1 MPSRVPVSDRSQRP
15 AQISP
20 KSKQAG
26 PPSALAPPGSA
37 PSLLALQRTAGNGA
51 VLRMLQVGGASREQS
66 TVPEVLRSGGR
77 PLDVATR
84 SDMEARLGAD
94 LSDVRLHTDAAAQRS
109 AREVGARAYTVGSH
123 VVIGRDGADKVTL
136 AHELTHVIQQRRGQV
151 AGTDT
156 GHGFAVSDPDDRFE
170 REAEANASR
179 VMSASV
185 GATEQATE
193 QATKRR
199 PLGTVPAPPAS
210 TPVVQRAM
218 HLANYDERIYQDSH
232 NPSAEYAFVKKTDG
246 RLLFAEYGGVDRL
259 TAALGAIG
267 FAGDVRSSALDDL
280 IKGAYRERGSA
291 WRHLWHELGGLFHY
305 DSFAKTTSRVDEE
318 ALGRAT
324 PGLVAAIIRHGPQIW
339 NTSGGSRVPRA
350 EGHLY
355 GLDLSGDE
363 ALHVLGIDEDTASHY
378 DGVRYER
385 LADRQ
390 YEQRHALFQNK
401 DNGAN
406 FFAYEGR
413 FPGDRTRIMYVS
425 TASTVRAAAHRI
437 RIANRRFGDA
447 EFFDPD
453 MAEETQR
460 ALHNEY
466 ARLTTPHPDT
476 GWVPG
481 TELTAVDRGAGQDS
495 AMNGWNA
502 LGVVAYAKR
511 FLGAPYELEQNW
523 EWLHVQ
529 GAQIGGS
536 TDATNLVAGTY
547 VTNSAMIPYEDMIAK
562 WARTDARHFWARFEV
577 TPGGTLFPDR
587 IRLSIKTDG
596 HRDLGTLPELVLAE
610 FDPLH
615 GRIVDRLAGDITKRN
630 VDATRGLHEP
640 G

>member
-1 MPSRVPVSDRSQRP
+1 MRTRDPLSDRSQRP
-15 AQISP
+15 ARKPPRSV
-20 KSKQAG
+20 QAG
-26 PPSALAPPGSA
+26 PASAVVLPGRASL
-37 PSLLALQRTAGNGA
+37 LLALQRAAGNGA
-51 VLRMLQVGGASREQS
+51 VLKMLQAGGASRDEQS
-66 TVPEVLRSGGR
+66 AVPEVLRSGGR
-77 PLDVATR
+77 PLDATTR
-84 SDMEARLGAD
+84 
-94 LSDVRLHTDAAAQRS
+94 
-109 AREVGARAYTVGSH
+109 
-123 VVIGRDGADKVTL
+123 
-136 AHELTHVIQQRRGQV
+136 
-151 AGTDT
+151 
-156 GHGFAVSDPDDRFE
+156 SDPDDRFE

-185 GATEQATE
+185 GATDQ
-193 QATKRR
+193 R
-199 PLGTVPAPPAS
+199 PFGTVPAPPAS

-232 NPSAEYAFVKKTDG
+232 NPSAEYAFVKKSDG

-267 FAGDVRSSALDDL
+267 FAGDVRSSALDDF
-280 IKGAYRERGSA
+280 IKGAYREKGPE
-291 WRHLWHELGGLFHY
+291 WRRLWHELGGLFHY
-305 DSFAKTTSRVDEE
+305 DSVAKTTSPVDEE

-350 EGHLY
+350 EGYLY
-355 GLDLSGDE
+355 GLDLSDDQ
-363 ALHVLGIDEDTASHY
+363 ALHVLGIDEDTARHF

-385 LADRQ
+385 LGERQ
-390 YEQRHALFQNK
+390 YEQRHALFGNK

-406 FFAYEGR
+406 FFEYEGR
-413 FPGDRTRIMYVS
+413 FPGDRTRLMYVS
-425 TASTVRAAAHRI
+425 TAGTVRSAAHRI

-447 EFFDPD
+447 EFFDPGMD
-453 MAEETQR
+453 GETQR
-460 ALHNEY
+460 ALHSEY
-466 ARLTTPHPDT
+466 ARLTAPRSDT

-495 AMNGWNA
+495 AMNAWNA

-511 FLGAPYELEQNW
+511 FLSAPYDLGQNW

-577 TPGGTLFPDR
+577 TSGGTLFPDR
-587 IRLSIKTDG
+587 IRLSIKADG

-615 GRIVDRLAGDITKRN
+615 GRIVDRLAGEITKRN

>member
-1 MPSRVPVSDRSQRP
+1 
-15 AQISP
+15 
-20 KSKQAG
+20 
-26 PPSALAPPGSA
+26 
-37 PSLLALQRTAGNGA
+37 
-51 VLRMLQVGGASREQS
+51 MLQAGGASREQS
-66 TVPEVLRSGGR
+66 AVPEALRGGGH
-77 PLDVATR
+77 PLDAATR
-84 SDMEARLGAD
+84 NDMEARLGAD
-94 LSDVRLHTDAAAQRS
+94 LSGVRVHTDAAAQRS
-109 AREVGARAYTVGSH
+109 AREIGARAYTAGNH
-123 VVIGRDGADKVTL
+123 VVIGRDGADKATL

-156 GHGFAVSDPDDRFE
+156 DHGFAVSDPDDRFE

-185 GATEQATE
+185 GSVGATEQ
-193 QATKRR
+193 R
-199 PLGTVPAPPAS
+199 PLGTIPAPPVS

-232 NPSAEYAFVKKTDG
+232 NPGAEYAFVKKTDG

-259 TAALGAIG
+259 TAALGAVG
-267 FAGDVRSSALDDL
+267 FAGDVRSSALDDF

-291 WRHLWHELGGLFHY
+291 WRRLWHELGGLFHY
-305 DSFAKTTSRVDEE
+305 DSVAKTTNPVDEE

-339 NTSGGSRVPRA
+339 NNSGGSRVPRA
-350 EGHLY
+350 EGYLY
-355 GLDLSGDE
+355 GLDLSGDQ
-363 ALHVLGIDEDTASHY
+363 ARHVLGIDEDTARHF
-378 DGVRYER
+378 DGVRYES
-385 LADRQ
+385 LAERQ
-390 YEQRHALFQNK
+390 YEQRHLLFKNE

-406 FFAYEGR
+406 FFEYEGR
-413 FPGDRTRIMYVS
+413 FPGDRTRLMYVS
-425 TASTVRAAAHRI
+425 TAGTVRAAAHRI

-453 MAEETQR
+453 MDGETQR
-460 ALHNEY
+460 ALHSEY
-466 ARLTTPHPDT
+466 ARLTAPRPDT
-476 GWVPG
+476 GWVAG

-562 WARTDARHFWARFEV
+562 WARTDAHRFWARFEV

-587 IRLSIKTDG
+587 IRLSIKSDD
-596 HRDLGTLPELVLAE
+596 HRDLGTLPGLVLAE

-615 GRIVDRLAGDITKRN
+615 GRIVDRLAGEITKRN
-630 VDATRGLHEP
+630 VDATRGLYEP

>member
-1 MPSRVPVSDRSQRP
+1 ML
-15 AQISP
+15 
-20 KSKQAG
+20 QAG
-26 PPSALAPPGSA
+26 
-37 PSLLALQRTAGNGA
+37 GA
-51 VLRMLQVGGASREQS
+51 AREQS

-77 PLDVATR
+77 PLDVTTR

-94 LSDVRLHTDAAAQRS
+94 LSDVRVHTDAAAQRS
-109 AREVGARAYTVGSH
+109 AREIGARAYTAGSH
-123 VVIGRDGADKVTL
+123 VVIGRDGADKATL
-136 AHELTHVIQQRRGQV
+136 AHELTHVIQQRRGPV

-179 VMSASV
+179 IVSAPV
-185 GATEQATE
+185 GATEQATK
-193 QATKRR
+193 QWS
-199 PLGTVPAPPAS
+199 PGTVPAPPAN

-218 HLANYDERIYQDSH
+218 HLANYDERIYQDSR

-259 TAALGAIG
+259 RAALGAVG
-267 FAGDVRSSALDDL
+267 FSGDARSSALDDF
-280 IKGAYRERGSA
+280 IKGVHRDRSPV
-291 WRHLWHELGGLFHY
+291 WRRLWHELGGLFHY
-305 DSFAKTTSRVDEE
+305 DSVAKTVGPVDEE

-324 PGLVAAIIRHGPQIW
+324 PGLVAAIVRHGPQIW
-339 NTSGGSRVPRA
+339 HNSVGSRLPRA

-355 GLDLSGDE
+355 GLDLSGDQ
-363 ALHVLGIDEDTASHY
+363 ALHALGIGEDAARHL

-385 LADRQ
+385 LTERQ
-390 YEQRHALFQNK
+390 YEQRHLLFTNK

-406 FFAYEGR
+406 FFEYEGR

-453 MAEETQR
+453 MAGETQR
-460 ALHNEY
+460 ALHSEY
-466 ARLTTPHPDT
+466 ARLTAPRRDT

-511 FLGAPYELEQNW
+511 FLAAPYELEQNW

-536 TDATNLVAGTY
+536 TDASNLVAGTY

-562 WARTDARHFWARFEV
+562 WAGADARHFWARFEV

-587 IRLSIKTDG
+587 IRLSIKADG